1 MLYFLFLFDK
11 SFFLFSLQA
20 AMTVMMHVILHSFE
34 IRKKKSSDSEIN
46 FLIKAFFKQPT
57 SRKQA
62 QNFLQAILSVL
73 HYYNRK
79 LLIKF
84 APTKKVRNRPGEFKW
99 SQSGYSHLAIYQQL
113 YNTTNEA

>member
-34 IRKKKSSDSEIN
+34 IRKKKKSSDSEIN
-46 FLIKAFFKQPT
+46 FLIKSFSNSQLAENRHK
-57 SRKQA
+57 
-62 QNFLQAILSVL
+62 NFYKPFDQ
-73 HYYNRK
+73 YYNRK

-84 APTKKVRNRPGEFKW
+84 APTNKVRNRLGEFKW
-99 SQSGYSHLAIYQQL
+99 YQSGYSHLAIYQQL
-113 YNTTNEA
+113 YNKTNEA

>member
-11 SFFLFSLQA
+11 SFFLFLLQA

-34 IRKKKSSDSEIN
+34 IRKKKKSSDSEIN

-62 QNFLQAILSVL
+62 QKFLQAILSVL
-73 HYYNRK
+73 
-79 LLIKF
+79 
-84 APTKKVRNRPGEFKW
+84 
-99 SQSGYSHLAIYQQL
+99 QQKAT
-113 YNTTNEA
+113 Y

>member
-34 IRKKKSSDSEIN
+34 IRKKKKSSDSEIN
-46 FLIKAFFKQPT
+46 FLIKSFFKQPT

-62 QNFLQAILSVL
+62 QKFLQAILSVL
-73 HYYNRK
+73 
-79 LLIKF
+79 
-84 APTKKVRNRPGEFKW
+84 
-99 SQSGYSHLAIYQQL
+99 QQKAT
-113 YNTTNEA
+113 Y